1 MERARLLIIED
12 DPDIAEML
20 RLYFHNLGY
29 HVEVA
34 NRGQEGVEKS
44 RQETP
49 HLIILDIML
58 PDIDGYEVFQRIR
71 RHPRTSHIPV
81 IFLTQRDE
89 RDARIQGLELG
100 ADDYIT
106 KPFDMEELRLRVKN
120 ILDRIE
126 RERLTDPRT
135 GLPSGR
141 ALEEYLRRILHEKD
155 WALLDIWIQH
165 FHEFRDV
172 YGFMAANDV
181 LRFTARLIN
190 QVVNELGRPED
201 FIGHPGDANFVVI
214 TASERA
220 EPIRRELKQRFQES
234 IQSHYHFRDRQRGY
248 LIIRQEDGTERHV
261 PLMSLAIGIVQAR
274 DYDFADIR
282 EVTEIAAEVRRRD
295 MTP

>member
-12 DPDIAEML
+12 DPDISEML
-20 RLYFHNLGY
+20 RLYFSNLGY

-34 NRGQEGVEKS
+34 HRGEEGVEKS

-71 RHPRTSHIPV
+71 AHPRTSHIPV

-190 QVVNELGRPED
+190 QVVNELGRPQD

-214 TASERA
+214 TSADRA
-220 EPIRRELKQRFQES
+220 EPIRQELKRRFQES

-248 LIIRQEDGTERHV
+248 MLLRREDGAEEHI
-261 PLMSLAIGIVQAR
+261 PLMSMAIGVVMAR
-274 DYDFADIR
+274 EYDFADIR
-282 EVTEIAAEVRRRD
+282 EVTEVAAEVRRRD
-295 MTP
+295 MSP